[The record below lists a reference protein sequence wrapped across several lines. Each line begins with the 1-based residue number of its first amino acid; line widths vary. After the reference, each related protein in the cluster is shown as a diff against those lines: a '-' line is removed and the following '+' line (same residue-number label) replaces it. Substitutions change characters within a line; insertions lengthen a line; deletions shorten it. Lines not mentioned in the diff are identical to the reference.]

1 MHTAANP
8 ESTKPGLRIL
18 YAVGPGDVVGQYRDL
33 LANKPPEFQIGMSFS
48 MQFMDWCDAAGAVAH
63 LVSWHGRADQIEVGP
78 HRMENLPKPALYYG
92 SGVKHHIG
100 AMLYGLTILKLALQ
114 ERPDVLIIDSGTTHW
129 IVLALLAIFRIVR
142 RRIPVIAVIHN
153 TLWPM
158 GFPPQRRLDRLL
170 RSVDGFYFRHFA
182 AATVAVS
189 PECERQIRQ
198 VTGTPKGPIYQ
209 CRAQYRHGFLDRV
222 SPVPS
227 HQSRPFRTLFLG
239 RIEEN
244 KGVFLILAVAER
256 LEKELP
262 SQFAWRIVG
271 SGSAAEALARQV
283 EDRKLG
289 HVVRVEGRIPDEAVA
304 LETFGWAHAMIV
316 PTTSEFCEALPMV
329 AAESIL
335 AGRPVVVSTVVPAWE
350 VLDGAAIKAETD
362 SVESFV
368 EAFRKLALDSSHYES
383 CRQATLAVQAQF
395 YDASNGLGNVIGRAI
410 AKLNH

>member
-1 MHTAANP
+1 MPTAGNTGATP
-8 ESTKPGLRIL
+8 LRIL
-18 YAVGPGDVVGQYRDL
+18 YAVGPGDVVSQYRDL

-48 MQFMDWCDAAGAVAH
+48 MQFVDWCDAAGVEAH
-63 LVSWHGRADQIEVGP
+63 LVSWHSRPDLLQAGP
-78 HRMENLPKPALYYG
+78 HRVENRPKPALYYG
-92 SGVKHHIG
+92 SGVKHHLG
-100 AMLYGLTILKLALQ
+100 AMLYGLKMVKLALL
-114 ERPDVLIIDSGTTHW
+114 ERPDVLIVDSGTTHW
-129 IVLALLAIFRIVR
+129 IVLSLLSLF
-142 RRIPVIAVIHN
+142 RIPVIAVIHN

-158 GFPPQRRLDRLL
+158 GFPPQRKLDRVL
-170 RSVDGFYFRHFA
+170 RSIDGFYFRHFA

-189 PECERQIRQ
+189 PECERQVRQ
-198 VTGTPKGPIYQ
+198 VAGTPHGPVYQ
-209 CRAQYRHGFLDRV
+209 CRAQYRHGFLERV
-222 SPVPS
+222 SPAPP

-244 KGVFLILAVAER
+244 KGVFLIVAVAER
-256 LEKELP
+256 LEKEMP
-262 SQFAWRIVG
+262 GQFAWRIVG
-271 SGSAAEALARQV
+271 SGSASDALKRQV
-283 EDRKLG
+283 EERKLA

-368 EAFRKLALDSSHYES
+368 EAFRKLAQDSSYYDA
-383 CRQATLAVQAQF
+383 CRNATLAVQAQF
-395 YDASNGLGNVIGRAI
+395 YDASNGLGNVIGQAVTNI
-410 AKLNH
+410 IEKP

>member
-1 MHTAANP
+1 MPAENP
-8 ESTKPGLRIL
+8 ESKKGPLRIL

-33 LANKPPEFQIGMSFS
+33 LAEKPPEFQIGMSFS
-48 MQFMDWCDAAGAVAH
+48 IQFMDWCNQDGAEAH
-63 LVSWHGRADQIEVGP
+63 LVSWHSRRDSIQAGP

-100 AMLYGLTILKLALQ
+100 SLLYGLTIVKMALR
-114 ERPDVLIIDSGTTHW
+114 ERPDVLIVDSGTTHW
-129 IVLALLAIFRIVR
+129 IVLALLVLF
-142 RRIPVIAVIHN
+142 RIPVVAVIHN

-158 GFPPQRRLDRLL
+158 GFPPKRRLDRIL
-170 RSVDGFYFRHFA
+170 RAVDGFYFRHFA

-189 PECERQIRQ
+189 PECERQVRQ
-198 VTGTPKGPIYQ
+198 VAGTPHGPVYQ
-209 CRAQYRHGFLDRV
+209 CRAQYRHGFLERV
-222 SPVPS
+222 APPPAHSD
-227 HQSRPFRTLFLG
+227 RPFRTLFLG

-256 LEKELP
+256 LEHEMP
-262 SQFAWRIVG
+262 GQFTWRIVG
-271 SGSAAEALARQV
+271 SGSASEALVRQV
-283 EDRKLG
+283 EERRLG
-289 HVVRVEGRIPDEAVA
+289 HVVKVEGRIPGEPKA

-350 VLDGAAIKAETD
+350 VLDGAAIKADTD

-368 EAFRKLALDSSHYES
+368 EAFRRLAMDASYYDA
-383 CRQATLAVQAQF
+383 CRRATQAVQAQF
-395 YDASNGLGNVIGRAI
+395 YDASNGLGNVIGRAVL
-410 AKLNH
+410 KLHSDKSL